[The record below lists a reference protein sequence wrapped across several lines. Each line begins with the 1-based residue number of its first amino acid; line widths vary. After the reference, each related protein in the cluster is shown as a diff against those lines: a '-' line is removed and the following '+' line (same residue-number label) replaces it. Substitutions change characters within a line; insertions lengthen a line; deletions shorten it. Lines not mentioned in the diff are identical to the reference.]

1 MSVMSICKHTRSQ
14 GHRIQKLETFA
25 LGSSIEDI
33 FFEGGTP
40 KCRKCPGEK
49 MKTLQTNTREYK
61 YARNTSTQV
70 LLKIQQLHRQSRCK
84 QSQNRT
90 FRGTGDRVLE
100 DKARRMFTGFLAGG
114 KGQGQGVGG
123 TRGTRN
129 THYGSQHWHPT
140 LTPNTRTATSFSR
153 SPSWIQVN
161 MQIHTL
167 LGPYLHERS

>member
-1 MSVMSICKHTRSQ
+1 MSNICSKMSCQSCPFANTP
-14 GHRIQKLETFA
+14 GHRVTEYKNLKL
-25 LGSSIEDI
+25 LLWDPVLRI
-33 FFEGGTP
+33 FFLKVGLR

-100 DKARRMFTGFLAGG
+100 DKARRMFMGFLAGG

-140 LTPNTRTATSFSR
+140 LTPNTRTATSSSR
-153 SPSWIQVN
+153 SLSVFSISKRLP
-161 MQIHTL
+161 
-167 LGPYLHERS
+167 P

>member
-1 MSVMSICKHTRSQ
+1 MSNICSKMSCQSCPFANTQNTQ

-25 LGSSIEDI
+25 LGSGIEDI
-33 FFEGGTP
+33 WISFLKVGLR

-61 YARNTSTQV
+61 YVRNTSTQV

-90 FRGTGDRVLE
+90 FQGTGDRVLE
-100 DKARRMFTGFLAGG
+100 DKTRRMFMGFLAGG

-129 THYGSQHWHPT
+129 THYGS
-140 LTPNTRTATSFSR
+140 
-153 SPSWIQVN
+153 
-161 MQIHTL
+161 
-167 LGPYLHERS
+167 